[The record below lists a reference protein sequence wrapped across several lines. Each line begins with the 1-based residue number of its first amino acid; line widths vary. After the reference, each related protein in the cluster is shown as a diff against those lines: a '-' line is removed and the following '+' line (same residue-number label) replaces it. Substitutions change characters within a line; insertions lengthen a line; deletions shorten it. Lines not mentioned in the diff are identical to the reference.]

1 MMTIEEIYQLFK
13 SSTGVCTDTRN
24 VKPGQLFF
32 ALKGENFNGNLYAE
46 KALEIGA
53 LFSIVDEKSG
63 ENERLVLVEDVLT
76 TLQHLAAYHR
86 NQLAIPI
93 LAITGSNGKTTSK
106 ELILQVLSKKYRTI
120 ATNGNLNNHIGV
132 PLSLLSINTDTEIAI
147 IEMGANHQG
156 EIASYC
162 EWTRPTAGLITNI
175 GLAHLEGFGGPEGVK
190 KGKSELYTAV
200 VKNKG
205 TLFVNAD
212 DEVLQELVSTYK
224 NIFTYGSH
232 SEANV
237 YGGIVDTNESLLTI
251 EWQNTKIKSQ
261 LVGEYNLMN
270 IMSAIALGV
279 YFKVD
284 EKDIQEGISAYQPD
298 NNRSQIMVKGSNKI
312 IMDAYNANPSSLK
325 LAIENFGNSNQQKK
339 MLIIGGMREMGE
351 YSKSVHEEILVI
363 IRKFKFDHIVL
374 VGKEFEGMLL
384 ENEGLFFENNQTA
397 KIWWNKTGIENH
409 SILVKGSRG
418 IALEK
423 ILED

>member
-339 MLIIGGMREMGE
+339 NVNHWR
-351 YSKSVHEEILVI
+351 
-363 IRKFKFDHIVL
+363 
-374 VGKEFEGMLL
+374 
-384 ENEGLFFENNQTA
+384 NERNG
-397 KIWWNKTGIENH
+397 
-409 SILVKGSRG
+409 
-418 IALEK
+418 
-423 ILED
+423 